1 MIVRYFGF
9 KLPTTKRLFS
19 IMSEPWILSAKLL
32 FGIILMHTCLNGVN
46 SIPVA
51 DEVVKLP
58 GQPPVTFKQF
68 AGYISLDEAKP
79 RSLFYYFVEAES
91 NSSSKPLVL
100 WLNGGNSRYI
110 NFFTPNLMHNDNAW
124 SFWFQ
129 FFAGP
134 GCSSVGEG
142 AFVEHGPFKPSGS
155 VLVKNE
161 YSWNK
166 GIQNLHLSW
175 ENSAITVYLM
185 LRVLI
190 AALNEVIDL
199 P

>member
-1 MIVRYFGF
+1 
-9 KLPTTKRLFS
+9 
-19 IMSEPWILSAKLL
+19 MSEPWILSAKLL

-100 WLNGGNSRYI
+100 WLNGG
-110 NFFTPNLMHNDNAW
+110 
-124 SFWFQ
+124 
-129 FFAGP
+129 P

-166 GIQNLHLSW
+166 GIQNLHLS
-175 ENSAITVYLM
+175 
-185 LRVLI
+185 
-190 AALNEVIDL
+190 
-199 P
+199 